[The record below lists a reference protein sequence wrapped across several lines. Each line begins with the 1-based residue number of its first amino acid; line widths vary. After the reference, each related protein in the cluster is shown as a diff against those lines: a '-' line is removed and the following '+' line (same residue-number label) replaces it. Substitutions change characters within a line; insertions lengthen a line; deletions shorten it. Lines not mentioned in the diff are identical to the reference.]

1 MKVSNRDT
9 KDAISDIG
17 LGKFMEL
24 VILLGNRKSVI
35 YNGLDSLI
43 EGVTTT
49 YKRIKEIRDASDS

>member
-1 MKVSNRDT
+1 MISK
-9 KDAISDIG
+9 KDVKEAISDIG

-24 VILLGNRKSVI
+24 VILLGNRRSI
-35 YNGLDSLI
+35 YSGLDQLI